1 MLFVNIHVVTSI
13 KNKPTP
19 TQAGHVTALFPI
31 SHIGGG
37 AGWVPAREA
46 GFDVPT
52 HVPPIATPSEE
63 AAL

>member
-1 MLFVNIHVVTSI
+1 MNIHVVTSI

-19 TQAGHVTALFPI
+19 TQAGRVTALFPI

-52 HVPPIATPSEE
+52 HVPSVATRSDEV
-63 AAL
+63 AQ